1 MITKPA
7 RIYTPVCNI
16 GPNRDQGGVMDD
28 SEEGPLSAGALL
40 KTMAVAALLASVV
53 SACGKSLDKP
63 ALPKTPKPQTAA
75 PAEVSHAIFST
86 KPGSSVFYLDGAA
99 GRRGRLVIRT

>member
-1 MITKPA
+1 
-7 RIYTPVCNI
+7 
-16 GPNRDQGGVMDD
+16 MDD
-28 SEEGPLSAGALL
+28 PEESTPSAGALL
-40 KTMAVAALLASVV
+40 KTMAVAALLAAVV

-75 PAEVSHAIFST
+75 PAEVSHAVFNT
-86 KPGSSVFYLDGAA
+86 QPGSSVFYLDGDN

>member
-1 MITKPA
+1 
-7 RIYTPVCNI
+7 
-16 GPNRDQGGVMDD
+16 MDD
-28 SEEGPLSAGALL
+28 PEEGPLSARALL

-75 PAEVSHAIFST
+75 PAEVSHAIFMT
-86 KPGSSVFYLDGAA
+86 KPGAAVFYLDGDK
-99 GRRGRLVIRT
+99 GRRGRLVIRS